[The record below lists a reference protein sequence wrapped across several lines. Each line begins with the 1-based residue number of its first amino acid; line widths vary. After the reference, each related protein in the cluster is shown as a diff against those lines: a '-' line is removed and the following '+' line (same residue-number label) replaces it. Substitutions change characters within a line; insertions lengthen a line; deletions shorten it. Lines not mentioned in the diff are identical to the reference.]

1 MRRFLLWNVNEIEIH
16 MCQCQTESTFGDTVY
31 LCYCKLRLV
40 TAPRHGGGWGDEKLL
55 ILITLDC
62 WKRHF
67 WEKNYIESYFYL
79 LKSTKS
85 TKTTSQKCWINTIWA
100 DFFGCPYHR
109 NSIKTCLG
117 LPLWDELCYYESCVP
132 LSHVLGGLHEFSSI
146 KKSI

>member
-31 LCYCKLRLV
+31 LCYCKLRLM

-85 TKTTSQKCWINTIWA
+85 TKTTSQKYYLGRFFWVPIPHKQYQNMSGFASVRWTLLLWIM
-100 DFFGCPYHR
+100 CPTV
-109 NSIKTCLG
+109 TCAR
-117 LPLWDELCYYESCVP
+117 WIAWVQFY
-132 LSHVLGGLHEFSSI
+132 
-146 KKSI
+146 